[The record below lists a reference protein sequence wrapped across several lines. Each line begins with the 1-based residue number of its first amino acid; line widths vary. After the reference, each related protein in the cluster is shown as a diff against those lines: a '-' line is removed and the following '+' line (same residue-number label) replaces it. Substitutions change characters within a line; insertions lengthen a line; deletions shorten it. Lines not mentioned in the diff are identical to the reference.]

1 MKGDFSNWRFNPHGN
16 DQGLMFQQGRVTLD
30 TDLTEA
36 GLIELNWRTQA
47 GRDVIGAGV
56 AAVPAGE
63 ADGWRVAVAAVQGDA
78 VHLAL
83 QPGRVWADGQLLY
96 LPGVSAVDRVASY
109 LPPPANP
116 AGTAIGSIGDGVR
129 DAVILEISL
138 EELNGFQVPDRLIE
152 PALGGPDTAERINLR
167 SALRLLRLGDE
178 ESCANIGARLADP
191 AGGRLTVSLT
201 PPQASAEPCP
211 VVSSGGYTGFEHNLY
226 RIEIAATSSGV
237 PHFKWSRFNGG
248 LVGRGEFR
256 IDGSVRRIVL
266 GANRA
271 AIVNS
276 GLTAFYLEAV
286 QYDTALGHWQVTY
299 GTPATLN
306 GDQDLVLAHPPTFG
320 AFPSVTAGAT
330 VFFRLWDGLG
340 RIADFANAANPVH
353 LNDGIHLTFN
363 AASAYRPGDYWMFPV
378 RAGEI
383 ANPQRLVDNR
393 VADGPQYRRVALA
406 EINWTAARDT
416 SVSGSIED
424 CRQRFN
430 PLVRQKV
437 CCTLLIGDGLTSF
450 GDFNSLEQ
458 AARHLPAEGGELCLL
473 PGTHYANL
481 ALNDRKNIRI
491 KGCPHRTWLLARPET
506 PAATILAFGNCSD
519 IHISGID
526 LVSFSGSAIVADA
539 DEKSGAKDFSI
550 SDCRILAHAECI
562 HVHGLKD
569 VHIANNRVWLMDTE
583 HGRAAISLRVSEA
596 LAERNRVG
604 VWPWTAQPPNNDDGE
619 ADDDEPTTPD
629 DPCVDPGEL
638 YGNMPWVMGYVV
650 GIWTGVYVAQPAQPY
665 RAWGGIHLRGGCE
678 SVRLLENHVDGGAGH
693 GITLGGVMPDELT
706 DTDGGISPSITL
718 VDRNPGGYV
727 QDEAGQGISGIDVYL
742 SRNGSVTEQATS
754 GDLGRFDFSGIP
766 ALSYSVSVEAGYE
779 IVDLREA
786 SINVTGANQIY
797 YVLAVRPA
805 KQDVSV
811 DRAYLQRI
819 AIDSNE
825 VEHMA
830 LSGIGFLPHASIPE
844 TLALPKSF
852 DAFEDQILW
861 LNTLMAPRE
870 LVGSCNVVSDLGIRG
885 NRLHHNLMAVFGDVL
900 RKSVHSVGQGGISLA
915 LVESTVIADN
925 LIHENGTSAANPTCG
940 IFVGYAEALEISGNR
955 ISGNGPLDKE
965 YDNARVT
972 GIRAGIHVRL
982 ASALLIGGETD
993 GYWKPA
999 LRLADNVIDQPAG
1012 RALTAYAFGPVACDN
1027 NHFNSER
1034 EGRLDLIDALVG
1046 TVLIVNLGGIHRQ
1059 MQFNIEKGEPADAQ
1073 DVQAG
1078 IGNIAG
1084 NARFDVPTVESLL
1097 PGGEVLFNSNQ
1108 SRMGPGNRAFMS
1120 QLIFTLDDLGY
1131 DANHSAVFRQDMLFG
1146 NVAAFAL
1153 SLRASDNRFR
1163 ERTRCCAFSLWTQA
1177 FGMTQDA
1184 RLLTMNT
1191 SVHNQA
1197 DHCIF
1202 ALTNG
1207 GAAAVPVINEGN
1219 LVLVR
1224 QLCARLSKQW
1234 RFCAEAEKENTLDY
1248 ILTAFIESYLNET
1261 APDLFDNATDEG
1273 ITLAFSGSIK
1283 GVTDLNLAYRRSAQA
1298 EAYRVQQREGSD
1310 SPRARRMQSQLR
1322 RNAASLEQ
1330 LKRLSELAEF
1340 KQDSKDREVL
1350 RGSVTNSQGQGQVDL
1365 RVELVRA
1372 DGSSLGITAS
1382 TDAEGRYSIPLSEKT
1397 KLTLQEEEAGV
1408 FVKIVSAE
1416 GKTLLQDKQA
1426 IRTGERILTVLPNS
1440 DVPPRPRGDVS

>member
-16 DQGLMFQQGRVTLD
+16 DQGLLFQQGRVTLD
-30 TDLTEA
+30 ADLTEA

-63 ADGWRVAVAAVQGDA
+63 ADGWRVTAAAVQGNA
-78 VHLAL
+78 VHVSL
-83 QPGRVWADGQLLY
+83 QPGRIWADGQLLY
-96 LPGVSAVDRVASY
+96 LPGVIAVDRVASY

-116 AGTAIGSIGDGVR
+116 AGTAIADIGDDVR

-152 PALGGPDTAERINLR
+152 PALGGPDTAERINLL
-167 SALRLLRLGDE
+167 SSLRLLRLGNE
-178 ESCANIGARLADP
+178 ETCANIGARLADP

-226 RIEIAATSSGV
+226 RIEIAATGSGV

-256 IDGSVRRIVL
+256 IDGSLRRVVL

-276 GLTAFYLEAV
+276 GLTGFYLEAV
-286 QYDTALGHWQVTY
+286 QYDAALGHWQVTY

-306 GDQDLVLAHPPTFG
+306 GDQDLELVHPPTFG
-320 AFPSVTAGAT
+320 VFPSVAAGAT

-340 RIADFANAANPVH
+340 RIADFSNAANPVH

-363 AASAYRPGDYWMFPV
+363 AASSYRPGDYWTFAV

-383 ANPQRLVDNR
+383 ANPQLLVDNR

-424 CRQRFN
+424 CRLRFN

-437 CCTLLIGDGLTSF
+437 CCTLLVGDGLTSF

-458 AARHLPAEGGELCLL
+458 AALHLPAEGGELCLL

-481 ALNDRKNIRI
+481 TLNDRKNIRI
-491 KGCPHRTWLLARPET
+491 KGCPHRTWLLARPEM
-506 PAATILAFGNCSD
+506 PAATILSFSNCSD
-519 IHISGID
+519 IHVSGID
-526 LVSFSGSAIVADA
+526 LISFSGSAIVADA
-539 DEKSGAKDFSI
+539 DEKSGARDFSV

-562 HVHGLKD
+562 HVHGLND

-583 HGRAAISLRVSEA
+583 HGRAAISLRVKDA

-604 VWPWTAQPPNNDDGE
+604 VWPWTAQPPANDDGE
-619 ADDDEPTTPD
+619 ADDEEPTTPD

-638 YGNMPWVMGYVV
+638 YDNMPWVMGYVV

-706 DTDGGISPSITL
+706 DADGGINPSVTL
-718 VDRNPGGYV
+718 TDRNLSGYV

-754 GDLGRFDFSGIP
+754 GDLGRLSFSGIP
-766 ALSYSVSVEAGYE
+766 ALTYSVSVEAGYE
-779 IVDLREA
+779 IVELREA

-797 YVLAVRPA
+797 YVLVVRPA
-805 KQDVSV
+805 KLEVPE

-819 AIDSNE
+819 AIDGNE
-825 VEHMA
+825 VERMA
-830 LSGIGFLPHASIPE
+830 LSGIGFLPYTLIPE
-844 TLALPKSF
+844 TPELPKSF
-852 DAFEDQILW
+852 DKLDDQIVW
-861 LNTLMAPRE
+861 FSYLMAPRE
-870 LVGSCNVVSDLGIRG
+870 LVGSCNVVSDLGIHG
-885 NRLHHNLMAVFGDVL
+885 NRLHHNLLAVFGDVM
-900 RKSVHSVGQGGISLA
+900 RKSVHSVGQGGISLG

-925 LIHENGTSAANPTCG
+925 LIHDNGTSATNPTCG
-940 IFVGYAEALEISGNR
+940 IFVGYAEALEICGNR

-965 YDNARVT
+965 YDSARLT
-972 GIRAGIHVRL
+972 GIRSGVYVRL
-982 ASALLIGGETD
+982 ASALLIGGESD
-993 GYWKPA
+993 GYQKPA

-1034 EGRLDLIDALVG
+1034 EGRLDLIDSLVG
-1046 TVLIVNLGGIHRQ
+1046 TVLIINLGGIHRQ
-1059 MQFNIEKGEPADAQ
+1059 MQFNTEKGDPADAQ
-1073 DVQAG
+1073 DAQASV
-1078 IGNIAG
+1078 GNIAG
-1084 NARFDVPTVESLL
+1084 NAQFDVPTVESLL

-1108 SRMGPGNRAFMS
+1108 SRMGPSNRAFLS

-1131 DANHSAVFRQDMLFG
+1131 DANHSAVFRQDLLFG

-1163 ERTRCCAFSLWTQA
+1163 ERTRCCALSLWTHA
-1177 FGMTQDA
+1177 FGITNDA
-1184 RLLTMNT
+1184 RALTMNT
-1191 SVHNQA
+1191 TAHNQA

-1202 ALTNG
+1202 ALSNG
-1207 GAAAVPVINEGN
+1207 GASALPVVNERN

-1224 QLCARLSKQW
+1224 QLCARVSKQW
-1234 RFCAEAEKENTLDY
+1234 LNCQEAEKEDTLGY
-1248 ILTAFIESYLNET
+1248 IGTAFVQSYLNET
-1261 APDLFDNATDEG
+1261 AAGLLDSASDESA
-1273 ITLAFSGSIK
+1273 TLALNGSMK
-1283 GVTDLNLAYRRSAQA
+1283 GITDLNVAYRQSAQQ
-1298 EAYRVQQREGSD
+1298 EAYRVQQRYGSD
-1310 SPRARRMQSQLR
+1310 SPRARRMQAQLR
-1322 RNAASLEQ
+1322 RNGESLAQ
-1330 LKRLSELAEF
+1330 LKIQTGLTAMKE
-1340 KQDSKDREVL
+1340 KK
-1350 RGSVTNSQGQGQVDL
+1350 TNIDALEGRVADQQGKGQAGLV
-1365 RVELVRA
+1365 VELVRA
-1372 DGSSLGITAS
+1372 DGSSLFITAN
-1382 TDAEGRYSIPLSEKT
+1382 TDADGSYTIPLSTKT
-1397 KLTLQEEEAGV
+1397 KQRLQDEREGV
-1408 FVKIVSAE
+1408 FVKVLSND

-1426 IRTGERILTVLPNS
+1426 IRVGTRIVTVLS
-1440 DVPPRPRGDVS
+1440 DAAVPPR

>member
-1 MKGDFSNWRFNPHGN
+1 MKGDFSNWRFNPTGN
-16 DQGLMFQQGRVTLD
+16 DQGLLFQQGRVTLD
-30 TDLTEA
+30 ADLTEA

-56 AAVPAGE
+56 AAVPAGDP
-63 ADGWRVAVAAVQGDA
+63 AGWLIDKAAVQGGA
-78 VHLAL
+78 VHLSV

-96 LPGVSAVDRVASY
+96 LPGGSTVDRVATY
-109 LPPPANP
+109 LPPPANL
-116 AGTAIGSIGDGVR
+116 AGTAIASIGDGVR
-129 DAVILEISL
+129 DAVILEITL
-138 EELNGFQVPDRLIE
+138 EELNGFQVPERLIE

-167 SALRLLRLGDE
+167 SALRLLRLGNE
-178 ESCANIGARLADP
+178 ETCANIGARLADP

-201 PPQASAEPCP
+201 PPQVSAEPCP

-226 RIEIAATSSGV
+226 RIEIAAISSGV

-276 GLTAFYLEAV
+276 DLTAFYLEAV

-306 GDQDLVLAHPPTFG
+306 GDQDLELAHPPTFG
-320 AFPSVTAGAT
+320 AFPSVPAGTT

-340 RIADFANAANPVH
+340 RIADFANTTNPVH
-353 LNDGIHLTFN
+353 LNDGIHVAFD
-363 AASAYRPGDYWMFPV
+363 AAATYRPGDYWTFSV

-383 ANPQRLVDNR
+383 ANQQRLVDNR
-393 VADGPQYRRVALA
+393 VADGPVYRRVALA

-416 SVSGSIED
+416 SISGSIED
-424 CRQRFN
+424 CRRRFN

-437 CCTLLIGDGLTSF
+437 CCTLLVGDGLTSF

-458 AARHLPAEGGELCLL
+458 AALHLPAEGGELCLL

-481 ALNDRKNIRI
+481 VLSNRSNIRI
-491 KGCPHRTWLLARPET
+491 KGCPHRSWLLARPET
-506 PAATILAFGNCSD
+506 PAATILAFSNCSD

-562 HVHGLKD
+562 HVHGVKD

-583 HGRAAISLRVSEA
+583 HGRAAISLRVSDT

-604 VWPWTAQPPNNDDGE
+604 VWPWAAQPPGNGDGE
-619 ADDDEPTTPD
+619 ADDEEPTSPD
-629 DPCVDPGEL
+629 DPCADPGEL
-638 YGNMPWVMGYVV
+638 YENLPWVMGYVV
-650 GIWTGVYVAQPAQPY
+650 GIWVGNYTPQPMQPY

-693 GITLGGVMPDELT
+693 GITLGGVLPDEIAASDAGIIPNVTLT
-706 DTDGGISPSITL
+706 D
-718 VDRNPGGYV
+718 RNLSGHV
-727 QDEAGQGISGIDVYL
+727 HDEAGQGVSGIDIYL
-742 SRNGSVTEQATS
+742 SRNGAVAEQVAS
-754 GDLGRFDFSGIP
+754 GDQGLFSFSGIP
-766 ALSYSVSVEAGYE
+766 ALNYSVSVEAGYE
-779 IVDLREA
+779 IVALRQASTNPIQYDL
-786 SINVTGANQIY
+786 V
-797 YVLAVRPA
+797 VRPA
-805 KQDVSV
+805 GQEVPE

-819 AIDSNE
+819 AIDGNE
-825 VEHMA
+825 VERMA
-830 LSGIGFLPHASIPE
+830 LSGIGFLPYTLIPD
-844 TLALPKSF
+844 TPKLPSNFDSLDTQITWFSYLLAPK
-852 DAFEDQILW
+852 
-861 LNTLMAPRE
+861 E
-870 LVGSCNVVSDLGIRG
+870 LVGSCNVISDLDIRG
-885 NRLHHNLMAVFGDVL
+885 NRLHHNLIAVFGDGL

-925 LIHENGTSAANPTCG
+925 LIHDNGVSAANPSCG
-940 IFVGYAEALEISGNR
+940 IFVGYAEALEITGNR
-955 ISGNGPLDKE
+955 ISGNGPLDKD
-965 YDNARVT
+965 YDSARLT
-972 GIRAGIHVRL
+972 GIRSGIYVRL
-982 ASALLIGGETD
+982 ASALLIGGESD
-993 GYWKPA
+993 DYHKPA

-1059 MQFNIEKGEPADAQ
+1059 MQFNPEKGEPADAQ
-1073 DVQAG
+1073 DTRAG
-1078 IGNIAG
+1078 VGNIAG
-1084 NARFDVPTVESLL
+1084 NAYFDVPTAESLL

-1108 SRMGPGNRAFMS
+1108 SRMGPGNRGYLS

-1163 ERTRCCAFSLWTQA
+1163 ERTRCCALSLWTQA
-1177 FGMTQDA
+1177 FGITQDA
-1184 RLLTMNT
+1184 RALTMNT
-1191 SVHNQA
+1191 TAHNQA

-1202 ALTNG
+1202 ALSNG
-1207 GAAAVPVINEGN
+1207 GASALPVINDGN
-1219 LVLVR
+1219 LVVVR
-1224 QLCARLSKQW
+1224 QLCGRLSKQW
-1234 RFCAEAEKENTLDY
+1234 LICQEAEKEDTLDY
-1248 ILTAFIESYLNET
+1248 IGTAFLQSYLQES
-1261 APDLFDNATDEG
+1261 ASGLLEQEVEGSDELALNGSMKG
-1273 ITLAFSGSIK
+1273 IAS
-1283 GVTDLNLAYRRSAQA
+1283 LNLAYRQGAQQ
-1298 EAYRVQQREGSD
+1298 EARRVAQRYGNESH
-1310 SPRARRMQSQLR
+1310 RARRMQAQLR
-1322 RNAASLEQ
+1322 RNTESMAQ
-1330 LKRLSELAEF
+1330 LKIQIGLISR
-1340 KQDSKDREVL
+1340 REEKENADTLEGRVADNL
-1350 RGSVTNSQGQGQVDL
+1350 GNGRENL
-1365 RVELVRA
+1365 IVELVRA
-1372 DGSSLGITAS
+1372 DGSSLDVKAK
-1382 TDAEGRYSIPLSEKT
+1382 TDADGRYTVALDTKTRKRLEDEK
-1397 KLTLQEEEAGV
+1397 EGV
-1408 FVKIVSAE
+1408 FVKVLSSE
-1416 GKTLLQDKQA
+1416 GKTLLQDKQP
-1426 IRTGERILTVLPNS
+1426 ISVGGRNQTVLTVP
-1440 DVPPRPRGDVS
+1440 VA